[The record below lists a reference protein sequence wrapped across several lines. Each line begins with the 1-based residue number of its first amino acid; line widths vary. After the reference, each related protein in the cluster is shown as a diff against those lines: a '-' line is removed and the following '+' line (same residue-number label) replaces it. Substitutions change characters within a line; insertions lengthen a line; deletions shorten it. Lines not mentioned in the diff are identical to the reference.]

1 MRYAVILAGGSGT
14 RLWPMSRSNLP
25 KQLLP
30 FVNGRSLLDLSFS
43 RLEGLVERDRRFV
56 CAGEAHRAVVL
67 QGLPSLISA
76 NFLGEPEGRDT
87 LNAIAYASAVI
98 ARADAEAIV
107 GVFTADAFIEPDD
120 RFRRI
125 VSKGYAI
132 AEREPNVIVTFGIP
146 PVYASTSFG
155 YLRLGEGSIGDGRI
169 VTQFTEKPD
178 KAIAERLVSE
188 GSARYLWNSG
198 IFVFRTATF
207 LECIRRFQPETH
219 AGALR
224 IARDWGTAAFG
235 QTIRDVYPAL
245 PKISVDY
252 AVMEPAA
259 RDSAVRVVAVPMD
272 LTWTDIGSWPA
283 FAKIRATDTAGN
295 TQAAEQCILTETT
308 GTLVISNDSA
318 HVIAVV
324 GCHDLIVVHTAD
336 ATLVCSRDRA
346 EDVKAIQTQVMGRFG
361 ARYV

>member
-30 FVNGRSLLDLSFS
+30 FVNGRSLLDLSFA

-56 CAGEAHRAVVL
+56 CAGEAHRAAIL
-67 QGLPSLISA
+67 QGLPSLIPE
-76 NFLGEPEGRDT
+76 NFLGEPESRDT
-87 LNAIAYASAVI
+87 LNAIAYACAVI
-98 ARADAEAIV
+98 ARADAGAIV
-107 GVFTADAFIEPDD
+107 GVFTADALLEPDEQ
-120 RFRRI
+120 FRQI
-125 VSKGYAI
+125 VSRGYAI

-146 PVYASTSFG
+146 PAYAATSFG
-155 YLRLGEGSIGDGRI
+155 YLQLGEGSIGDGRI
-169 VTQFTEKPD
+169 VTQFKEKPD
-178 KAIAERLVSE
+178 TATAERWASE
-188 GSARYLWNSG
+188 GPARYLWNSG
-198 IFVFRTATF
+198 NYLFRAATF
-207 LECIRRFQPETH
+207 LDCIRRFQPATH

-224 IARDWGTAAFG
+224 IARDWGTAAFAK
-235 QTIRDVYPAL
+235 TARRVYPKL
-245 PKISVDY
+245 PKISIDY

-259 RDSAVRVVAVPMD
+259 RDPSVRVVALPMD
-272 LTWTDIGSWPA
+272 ITWTDIGTWPA
-283 FAKIRATDTAGN
+283 FAGTREKDAAGN
-295 TQAAEQCILTETT
+295 AQAAEQCVLTETT
-308 GTLVISNDSA
+308 DTLVISNDPA

-346 EDVKAIQTQVMGRFG
+346 EDVKAIQTQVMDRFG